1 MRAESRGWGGILSLL
16 NTEPACVCSSA
27 GSLHPPAHAPL
38 LCYQEQVCGTN
49 EGLQVLFL
57 SHDFAFLS
65 FRTEQKKFHAFKL
78 FRISLPR

>member
-1 MRAESRGWGGILSLL
+1 MVESRGWGGILSLL
-16 NTEPACVCSSA
+16 NTELACVCGSA

-38 LCYQEQVCGTN
+38 LHYQEQICSTN

-65 FRTEQKKFHAFKL
+65 FATGQNKFHALKL
-78 FRISLPR
+78 VLIGLPR